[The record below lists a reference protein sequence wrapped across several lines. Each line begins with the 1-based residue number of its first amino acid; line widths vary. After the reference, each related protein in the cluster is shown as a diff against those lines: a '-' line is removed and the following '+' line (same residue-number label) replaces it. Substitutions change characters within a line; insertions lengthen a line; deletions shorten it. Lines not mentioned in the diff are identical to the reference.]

1 MNRGDAL
8 VLYLSRFLAES
19 RFTLFLEPL

>member
-1 MNRGDAL
+1 MNRGDAP
-8 VLYLSRFLAES
+8 VLYLSRFLAEN